1 MPTPGI
7 EPEAQ
12 PSTPPQSPEPSSSAV
27 AGSVDPTGSPPSRV
41 GTGGPGGQPSPGH
54 PLDDDSPPLYRPDL
68 APVSFATGDLDIGI
82 EWLVPSFLI
91 TVPGFLLIGIGI
103 AQAFG
108 GIVWLPL
115 VRRLL
120 SGDGRGRRK

>member
-1 MPTPGI
+1 M
-7 EPEAQ
+7 E
-12 PSTPPQSPEPSSSAV
+12 
-27 AGSVDPTGSPPSRV
+27 PTGSPPAAV
-41 GTGGPGGQPSPGH
+41 GTGGRSGQASPDRS
-54 PLDDDSPPLYRPDL
+54 LDDESPPLYRPDL
-68 APVSFATGDLDIGI
+68 APVSFATGDLAIGI

-120 SGDGRGRRK
+120 SGDGRGPRK